1 MKVVWCLG
9 AAVPNPFLASL
20 WIGSG
25 LGWPEG
31 DLGRQLPDPRL
42 LSYDSYDLP
51 DAESE
56 REIVRILFFF
66 HFDLIGRTVYVFRG
80 EGSGAPIFILDY
92 TPYAI

>member
-51 DAESE
+51 YAE
-56 REIVRILFFF
+56 RESVRILFFV
-66 HFDLIGRTVYVFRG
+66 HFDLIGRTVA
-80 EGSGAPIFILDY
+80 SINTY
-92 TPYAI
+92 TPPFK

>member
-56 REIVRILFFF
+56 REIVRIHCRKIDFGPQHCKVTFCSM
-66 HFDLIGRTVYVFRG
+66 
-80 EGSGAPIFILDY
+80 E
-92 TPYAI
+92 TPAES

>member
-66 HFDLIGRTVYVFRG
+66 HFDLIGRYYNKGKHSRLV
-80 EGSGAPIFILDY
+80 EN
-92 TPYAI
+92 